1 MRCPDKFLSLFPDA
15 RKRLDRALPPPLN
28 NILMET
34 LGTPNGC
41 RRPVL
46 IGLLAAALLLVP
58 ARAAESDPT
67 PLKVGASGLPVPRF
81 VSLGAREV
89 NMRTGPGTQY
99 PIKWLYGRRGLPVLV
114 EAEYDIWRKV
124 RDRDGEVGWIHGSL
138 LSGRR
143 TVVIAGG
150 RQGVSTLYES
160 PHPASMPVLRAED
173 GVIGDLNGCR
183 LGWCK
188 VKIEG
193 KTGWLARDGLWGV
206 LPADDKTE

>member
-1 MRCPDKFLSLFPDA
+1 MKPSRNPPY
-15 RKRLDRALPPPLN
+15 RRRAA
-28 NILMET
+28 
-34 LGTPNGC
+34 
-41 RRPVL
+41 VL
-46 IGLLAAALLLVP
+46 GLLAASLFLAP
-58 ARAAESDPT
+58 AGAAESDPT

-150 RQGVSTLYES
+150 REGVRTLYES
-160 PHPASMPVLRAED
+160 PHPASVPVLRAED
-173 GVIGDLNGCR
+173 GVIGDLDGCR

-188 VKIEG
+188 IKIEG
-193 KTGWLARDGLWGV
+193 KSGWLTMDALWGV
-206 LPADDKTE
+206 LPADDKPE

>member
-1 MRCPDKFLSLFPDA
+1 MRCPDKFLSLLPVA
-15 RKRLDRALPPPLN
+15 RKQLDRPASPPLN
-28 NILMET
+28 NTLMET
-34 LGTPNGC
+34 RKKPLC
-41 RRPVL
+41 RCRAAVL
-46 IGLLAAALLLVP
+46 SLLAAALLLAP
-58 ARAAESDPT
+58 AGAAESDPT
-67 PLKVGASGLPVPRF
+67 PIKLGTSGLPVPRF

-150 RQGVSTLYES
+150 REGVRTLYES
-160 PHPASMPVLRAED
+160 PHPASVPMLRAED
-173 GVIGDLNGCR
+173 GVVGDLNGCR

-193 KTGWLARDGLWGV
+193 KSGWLAMDGLWGI
-206 LPADDKTE
+206 LPADDKKE